1 MKSVRL
7 PLVAIDFF
15 LQIRGKR
22 NSCSSPDP
30 LPAIEEIFVLPKTAI
45 SHCMNCSPN
54 LPHLPNT
61 FYLIEKGVFCDLA

>member
-15 LQIRGKR
+15 LQTRGKR

-30 LPAIEEIFVLPKTAI
+30 LPAIEEIFCITQ
-45 SHCMNCSPN
+45 NCHFALYELFSQ
-54 LPHLPNT
+54 LTT
-61 FYLIEKGVFCDLA
+61 FTKYFLFD